1 MRREAGE
8 TGAPGDG
15 SVAGRE
21 RAVPPHYSPHWHHG
35 AGEREARGGRER
47 GGALAAAGER
57 EARGGR
63 ETLAC
68 GSAWKKREKEL
79 KGEGKKG
86 KKKGDLAIAWNY
98 SPCTGT
104 VR

>member
-1 MRREAGE
+1 MIRRRAG
-8 TGAPGDG
+8 A
-15 SVAGRE
+15 AL
-21 RAVPPHYSPHWHHG
+21 PPHYSPHWHHG

-47 GGALAAAGER
+47 L
-57 EARGGR
+57 
-63 ETLAC
+63 TC

-86 KKKGDLAIAWNY
+86 KKKGDVAIAWDY

>member
-1 MRREAGE
+1 M
-8 TGAPGDG
+8 G
-15 SVAGRE
+15 STM
-21 RAVPPHYSPHWHHG
+21 HFQ
-35 AGEREARGGRER
+35 
-47 GGALAAAGER
+47 LAAAGER

-63 ETLAC
+63 ERLTC

-86 KKKGDLAIAWNY
+86 DVAIAWDY

-104 VR
+104 VK